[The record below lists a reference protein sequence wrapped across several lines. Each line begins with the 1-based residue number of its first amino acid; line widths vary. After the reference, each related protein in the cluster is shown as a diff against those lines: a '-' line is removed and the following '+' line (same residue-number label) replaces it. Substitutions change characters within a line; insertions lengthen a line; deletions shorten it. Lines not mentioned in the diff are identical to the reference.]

1 MSGAE
6 RLSRCLALSR
16 ARPCLRSRWPHRD
29 AAWHGEIRR
38 RGAHLAGTILHLSS
52 RRGERERDEQRPSSG
67 KRDMLCRAEFC
78 EITAALQFA
87 TKGRRDSRV
96 SRSSPVCLATAAL
109 ERCRSRPYYRGLP
122 EQNDT
127 CLVNAELQ
135 RRTNVMKHLLTGV
148 AIVAALA
155 FAAPVWAQR
164 TGPGPAAGTGTGPG
178 VTPPG
183 GLGPSS
189 PLSNLPGPGAPG
201 YAPPP
206 TGTYYPAGAAP
217 GMAPG
222 MAPGPEATTSAT
234 PPAHRHA
241 RASTHHHGMAAHPP
255 SAMSGTTANQ
265 LNQEEFARVAAG
277 NFSMPPAPPGPEPS
291 ASNPE
296 VGAGRAAR
304 RARQ

>member
-1 MSGAE
+1 
-6 RLSRCLALSR
+6 
-16 ARPCLRSRWPHRD
+16 
-29 AAWHGEIRR
+29 
-38 RGAHLAGTILHLSS
+38 
-52 RRGERERDEQRPSSG
+52 
-67 KRDMLCRAEFC
+67 
-78 EITAALQFA
+78 
-87 TKGRRDSRV
+87 
-96 SRSSPVCLATAAL
+96 
-109 ERCRSRPYYRGLP
+109 
-122 EQNDT
+122 
-127 CLVNAELQ
+127 
-135 RRTNVMKHLLTGV
+135 MKHLLTGV

-164 TGPGPAAGTGTGPG
+164 TGPGPGATTGTGPG

-201 YAPPP
+201 YAPPS
-206 TGTYYPAGAAP
+206 GYAPAQPPA

-222 MAPGPEATTSAT
+222 MAPGATTSAE

-241 RASTHHHGMAAHPP
+241 RASTHHHGMSAHPP
-255 SAMSGTTANQ
+255 SEMTGSTANQ
-265 LNQEEFARVAAG
+265 LNQEELTRVAGG

-291 ASNPE
+291 AANPE